1 MKVTLQKIPQ
11 KYKRSQET
19 TTNSCYSNKLD
30 NPEEM
35 DELLETCNLLKL
47 NYEETENLNKP
58 ITSEEIKSVT
68 ENLLTKKSPELDS
81 FTGKFY
87 QTSKELIPILLKLLQ
102 ETEEQELHL
111 RPALP

>member
-47 NYEETENLNKP
+47 NYEETENLNR
-58 ITSEEIKSVT
+58 SVI
-68 ENLLTKKSPELDS
+68 
-81 FTGKFY
+81 
-87 QTSKELIPILLKLLQ
+87 SKEIETLIKNFPKSKSLG
-102 ETEEQELHL
+102 LH
-111 RPALP
+111 R